1 MLPFAKYYTLSRNK
15 RDSLTATRPC
25 IHSVHDHIT
34 FTHHN
39 TASAAMKL
47 ILALQMN
54 WCTRRRS
61 SRRSLTS
68 LTRRLQKCPATK
80 LPREDHF
87 SRLPLRLQPPS
98 TFTSLHVFREDTC
111 SHLPGKARKSASFAQ
126 PSPLDDV
133 YVFYC
138 LPTYLPNFCL
148 TFPVLDDKMQMLRFS
163 VWDFPLYVKNSSPN
177 SIPSNPLP
185 SLTTANLWRLFLF
198 SRFFQRI
205 GLRSPMP
212 FRQILRIEHRCRDY
226 LDDVYRR
233 ERMCTTLG

>member
-1 MLPFAKYYTLSRNK
+1 MNSRLKEYLKLLRQRGSHIYNNKPFHPKFHYFLPSVVIAVDNWKCWKGYMLPFAKYYTLSRNK

-87 SRLPLRLQPPS
+87 SRLPLQLQPPS

-111 SHLPGKARKSASFAQ
+111 SHLPGKARKSASFAP
-126 PSPLDDV
+126 PSPLEQQLSIPLPV
-133 YVFYC
+133 YLPYVY
-138 LPTYLPNFCL
+138 LPT
-148 TFPVLDDKMQMLRFS
+148 
-163 VWDFPLYVKNSSPN
+163 
-177 SIPSNPLP
+177 
-185 SLTTANLWRLFLF
+185 
-198 SRFFQRI
+198 
-205 GLRSPMP
+205 
-212 FRQILRIEHRCRDY
+212 
-226 LDDVYRR
+226 
-233 ERMCTTLG
+233 